1 MHRRN
6 FIRNCCYAA
15 AGTTVLGTALQSCG
29 SIYYATS
36 SITSNRI
43 IVARSEF
50 IKVKKEKRIERK
62 FVMVQP
68 SFSEFP
74 ICLFKQGKDEYSAS
88 LLECTHRGCEVGVG
102 GEIFV
107 CPCHGAEFSNKGK
120 LLSGPA
126 EEDLKTFRT
135 ETDNENIVIIL
146 T

>member
-1 MHRRN
+1 
-6 FIRNCCYAA
+6 
-15 AGTTVLGTALQSCG
+15 LQSCG
-29 SIYYATS
+29 AIYYATS

-50 IKVKKEKRIERK
+50 IKIKKEKRTERK
-62 FVMVQP
+62 FVMVRP

-74 ICLFKQGKDEYSAS
+74 ICLVKQGKDQYSAS
-88 LLECTHRGCEVGVG
+88 LLECTHNGCELGVG

-107 CPCHGAEFSNKGK
+107 CPCHGAEFSNNGK

-135 ETDNENIVIIL
+135 ETDNENIYIIL
-146 T
+146 S